1 MSIFDKR
8 KKQMK
13 LEEVS
18 SLLDQLRIPTALV
31 FTPINLEEEKK
42 KFFDSDKYNPIFKY
56 RGVSNRNDDILKQL
70 SGIEEISDVDPRISS
85 FYIDLISSKKE
96 ANELIKAVGDNDAV
110 TEISS
115 SRFGLPSDKLFRNSC
130 RVLRGNVSNYNLIE
144 VKRKGEA
151 EDLLNYDEIS
161 EIFKSIF
168 SILNLNDWEVA
179 ESLNI
184 AKNSVKV
191 GIKKKQ
197 ILVDKNIV
205 RSKLKLK
212 KTIIHEVG
220 THVLRAVNGL
230 NSGFPA
236 LGNATLPEY
245 LDVEEGLATWN
256 ESNMGFLTENWLR
269 KKVALAY
276 AIYIG
281 EKMTFR
287 ELYNCLYAI
296 LPKLSAFSTTYR
308 VKRGLSDTSK
318 HGIYAKD
325 VVYFRGFRKVS
336 ARLAKNPSLYNMLY
350 SGKITFKQCEW
361 VEDGLIPKATNIP
374 TKEEWLSIFKKV
386 GL

>member
-1 MSIFDKR
+1 MGIFDKK

-13 LEEVS
+13 LDEVTTF
-18 SLLDQLRIPTALV
+18 LDQLRLPTALV

-42 KFFDSDKYNPIFKY
+42 KFFDSDTYNPVFKY
-56 RGVSNRNDDILKQL
+56 RGVDNKNDKILKFL
-70 SGIEEISDVDPRISS
+70 STVEEISDVDPRISS
-85 FYIDLISSKKE
+85 FYIDLIASKKE
-96 ANELIKAVGDNDAV
+96 ANELIKAVGNNELV

-144 VKRKGEA
+144 SSKKVNTDE
-151 EDLLNYDEIS
+151 LLGYDEIS
-161 EIFKSIF
+161 EVFRKVF
-168 SILNLNDWEVA
+168 SILGLDDWEVA
-179 ESLNI
+179 ESMNI

-191 GIKKKQ
+191 GIKRKQ

-212 KTIIHEVG
+212 KTIVHEVG
-220 THVLRAVNGL
+220 THVLRSVNGS

-256 ESNMGFLTENWLR
+256 ESNMDLLTENWLR
-269 KKVALAY
+269 KKVALVY
-276 AIYIG
+276 AIYVG
-281 EKMTFR
+281 QKMTFR

-296 LPKLSAFSTTYR
+296 LPKFSAFSTTYR

-318 HGIYAKD
+318 PGIYAKD
-325 VVYFRGFRKVS
+325 VVYFRGFKKVS
-336 ARLAKNPSLYNMLY
+336 ARLEKNPLLYNMLY

-361 VEDGLIPKATNIP
+361 VEDGLIPKATNVP
-374 TKEEWLSIFKKV
+374 SKEEWLSIFKKV